1 MNDPKSTMNERNMK
15 DAKLRPNRR
24 GSALPEEQSRKKSAA
39 QEDSSEK
46 SQVQV
51 IARAASILR
60 SLENQ
65 PAGLSL
71 GQIALRV
78 GLARSTVQRIVAAL
92 AFEKFLVAASPG
104 ARVTLGP
111 ELLRLGGTIRFDI
124 VQLAHPLLARVSND
138 LRETVDLATFKGDRL
153 TFVDQVIGAQRLR
166 TVSAVGEQ
174 FPLYCTANGK
184 AYLATLTDPEVEMLI
199 GEDLPR
205 RTTHTIT
212 DLGRLL
218 TELAEVRRSGVAFAR
233 EEHSLGIS
241 AAGVAVAD
249 PFGNPV
255 ALTVPAPTH
264 RFKRNEQTIT
274 NRLLTAKTELANM
287 MAS

>member
-1 MNDPKSTMNERNMK
+1 MNRHDSNDKKIKPG
-15 DAKLRPNRR
+15 AP
-24 GSALPEEQSRKKSAA
+24 SAGA
-39 QEDSSEK
+39 SEK

-60 SLENQ
+60 ALENQ

-71 GQIALRV
+71 GQIAQRV

-92 AFEKFLVAASPG
+92 AFERFLIAASPG

-111 ELLRLGGTIRFDI
+111 ELLRLGGAIRFDV
-124 VQLAHPLLARVSND
+124 VQLAHPLLARVSAD
-138 LRETVDLATFKGDRL
+138 LRETVDLATFRGDRL

-184 AYLATLTDPEVEMLI
+184 AYLATLTDSAVATLI
-199 GEDLPR
+199 GDNLAR
-205 RTTHTIT
+205 RTPHTIT
-212 DLGRLL
+212 EIGDLL
-218 TELAEVRRSGVAFAR
+218 TELAEVRRSGIAFDR

-241 AAGVAVAD
+241 AAGVAIAD
-249 PFGNPV
+249 PFGNMV

-264 RFKRNEQTIT
+264 RFKRNEQAIA
-274 NRLLTAKTELANM
+274 NRLLTAKRELADI

>member
-1 MNDPKSTMNERNMK
+1 MKAIVTKQPPRAAKTRTIAPERG
-15 DAKLRPNRR
+15 AV
-24 GSALPEEQSRKKSAA
+24 AA
-39 QEDSSEK
+39 SSPQKNPAHQDIPEK

-51 IARAASILR
+51 IARAAGILR

-71 GQIALRV
+71 GQIAQRV

-92 AFEKFLVAASPG
+92 EFERFLISASPG

-111 ELLRLGGTIRFDI
+111 ELLRLAGAIRFDV
-124 VQLAHPLLARVSND
+124 VQLAHPLLARVSSD
-138 LRETVDLATFKGDRL
+138 LRETADLATFKGDHL
-153 TFVDQVIGAQRLR
+153 TFVDQVTGPQRLR
-166 TVSAVGEQ
+166 TVSSVGEQ

-184 AYLATLTDPEVEMLI
+184 AYLAMLSDGEVAALI
-199 GEDLPR
+199 GDEFPR
-205 RTTHTIT
+205 RTPHTLT
-212 DLGRLL
+212 NLAQLL
-218 TELAEVRRSGVAFAR
+218 TELAQVRRSGVAFDR
-233 EEHSLGIS
+233 EEHTLGIS
-241 AAGVAVAD
+241 AGGIAVRD

-264 RFKRNEQTIT
+264 RFKRHEATIT
-274 NRLLTAKTELANM
+274 DRLLTAKAELADI

>member
-1 MNDPKSTMNERNMK
+1 MKANRGKRNASSGPRRDATDPVF
-15 DAKLRPNRR
+15 
-24 GSALPEEQSRKKSAA
+24 SAA
-39 QEDSSEK
+39 PSLSTSPVHNELSER

-51 IARAASILR
+51 IARAAKILR

-71 GQIALRV
+71 GQIAQRV

-92 AFEKFLVAASPG
+92 AFERFLIAASPG

-111 ELLRLGGTIRFDI
+111 ELLRLGGAIRFDV

-138 LRETVDLATFKGDRL
+138 LRETVDLATFKGDHL
-153 TFVDQVIGAQRLR
+153 TFVDQVIGPQRLR

-184 AYLATLTDPEVEMLI
+184 AYLAMLSDREVETLV
-199 GEDLPR
+199 GDTFPR
-205 RTTHTIT
+205 RTPHTIA
-212 DLGRLL
+212 DLEQLL
-218 TELAEVRRSGVAFAR
+218 AELAQIRRTGIAFDR
-233 EEHSLGIS
+233 EEHTLGIS
-241 AAGVAVAD
+241 AAGIAVTD
-249 PFGNPV
+249 PFGSPV

-264 RFKRNEQTIT
+264 RFKRNELAIT
-274 NRLLTAKTELANM
+274 NRMLTAKTELADI

>member
-1 MNDPKSTMNERNMK
+1 MRTAGGKRNAKPKKKQPDPIDEVSAPPP
-15 DAKLRPNRR
+15 AKIRVQEE
-24 GSALPEEQSRKKSAA
+24 LP
-39 QEDSSEK
+39 EK

-51 IARAASILR
+51 IARAARILR
-60 SLENQ
+60 ALENQ
-65 PAGLSL
+65 PGGLSL

-92 AFEKFLVAASPG
+92 EFERFLIAASPG

-111 ELLRLGGTIRFDI
+111 ELLRLGGAVRFDV

-138 LRETVDLATFKGDRL
+138 LRETVDLATFKGDHL
-153 TFVDQVIGAQRLR
+153 TFIDQVIGPQRLR
-166 TVSAVGEQ
+166 TVSSVGEQ

-184 AYLATLTDPEVEMLI
+184 AYLAMLSDIEVETLV
-199 GEDLPR
+199 GEKFPR
-205 RTTHTIT
+205 RTPHTIT
-212 DLGRLL
+212 VLEQLL
-218 TELAEVRRSGVAFAR
+218 TELAHVRRCGIAFDR
-233 EEHSLGIS
+233 EEHTLGIS
-241 AAGVAVAD
+241 AAGIAVHD

-264 RFKRNEQTIT
+264 RFRRSEQAIT
-274 NRLLTAKTELANM
+274 DRLLTAKAELAQI

>member
-1 MNDPKSTMNERNMK
+1 MK
-15 DAKLRPNRR
+15 ATVSKQHTSVGKRR
-24 GSALPEEQSRKKSAA
+24 AVAPAPAIPDHPDGP
-39 QEDSSEK
+39 EK

-51 IARAASILR
+51 IARAAGILR

-71 GQIALRV
+71 GQIAQRV

-92 AFEKFLVAASPG
+92 ASERFLISASPG

-111 ELLRLGGTIRFDI
+111 ELLRLAGAIRFDV
-124 VQLAHPLLARVSND
+124 VQLAHPLLARVSGD
-138 LRETVDLATFKGDRL
+138 LRETVDLATFKGDHL
-153 TFVDQVIGAQRLR
+153 TFVDQVIGPQRLR

-184 AYLATLTDPEVEMLI
+184 AYLAMLSDGEAAALIGDAFPRRTPHTLTDI
-199 GEDLPR
+199 GQ
-205 RTTHTIT
+205 
-212 DLGRLL
+212 LL
-218 TELAEVRRSGVAFAR
+218 SELAQIRRSGVAFDR
-233 EEHSLGIS
+233 EEHTLGIS
-241 AAGVAVAD
+241 AAGIAVRD

-264 RFKRNEQTIT
+264 RFKRHGATIT
-274 NRLLTAKTELANM
+274 DRLLTAKAELADI